1 MKEKINYFYKQVIY
15 NWDGVLT
22 KDSSEMFI
30 YIWYNKNTPNQCKM
44 GEHFVNP
51 NTEILKSVYK
61 RISSSFNQSSEKVD
75 WNNGDIVIYAI
86 YNITDLA
93 IRLNRLKAHGGVDTF
108 IREDEQNCRRT
119 RLKDTEHHTISP
131 QEMCDI
137 LNEYLVKSKQPLSN
151 AKLPS
156 EPYYVACEV
165 IKSLRSGD
173 SKIAAELPPRFWKTM
188 TEGVISVE
196 MKWDL
201 TIIATYEKT
210 VFVSF
215 KDMLKQHQQFSDIE
229 IVDCDDKNYKT
240 NINHCIQNGKKVIA
254 LLSLRQ
260 GSYREDR
267 CKFLYSKSVKRGTF
281 VEEAD
286 LGSWKKL
293 QVDVLKKYQSK
304 NEVVILTTGT
314 NIDRATA
321 LWKLDFITYRTY
333 VDLLL
338 RKKEAMSGIG
348 LITIAELNLL
358 NLKPLEYFAR
368 DTNLDKYYV
377 DIIGL
382 KMNAYDAVEEVKK
395 NPKYKNFDLLD
406 WNDYSKKPIK
416 YKEFLNSLLDGI
428 YYGKGA
434 NGKLNIFEQLDNI
447 DTIPKRNGRF
457 THMFWFPHGTKKS
470 NQTEI
475 YQQFK
480 DKFNNDNY
488 EIILLSGADKVTSA
502 KAEKMVSDA
511 LLNNPN
517 KNIII
522 LGFIIG
528 SRSFSIGEI
537 TVNFICFENGSFGT
551 YKQKAWRV
559 GTSDSNNPNKVGVI
573 VSLSFDPERDDKF
586 DTDIIKTADRLFHN
600 KGGTYPEHIK
610 AATNA
615 FPIYL
620 CSEIGALK
628 IEADCF
634 FDEAMSRGSFY
645 RTIINQIDIINL
657 DSDLREKLLASKIS
671 KTNGLSKVS
680 VNNDD
685 IEDVDIDDECL
696 DIKIK
701 NKSKN
706 SSINDDNNKLKLK
719 LEEILKNL
727 EYLIRVGKL
736 YGAVG
741 ILDSFS
747 KFEKSKDSK
756 KLIKGISET
765 FDFDYVDIKK
775 LIVNGNITAKSIDSI
790 NHKIIMK

>member
-1 MKEKINYFYKQVIY
+1 MIK
-15 NWDGVLT
+15 T
-22 KDSSEMFI
+22 
-30 YIWYNKNTPNQCKM
+30 
-44 GEHFVNP
+44 
-51 NTEILKSVYK
+51 TEI
-61 RISSSFNQSSEKVD
+61 ND
-75 WNNGDIVIYAI
+75 
-86 YNITDLA
+86 
-93 IRLNRLKAHGGVDTF
+93 
-108 IREDEQNCRRT
+108 C
-119 RLKDTEHHTISP
+119 
-131 QEMCDI
+131 
-137 LNEYLVKSKQPLSN
+137 
-151 AKLPS
+151 
-156 EPYYVACEV
+156 
-165 IKSLRSGD
+165 IK
-173 SKIAAELPPRFWKTM
+173 
-188 TEGVISVE
+188 
-196 MKWDL
+196 
-201 TIIATYEKT
+201 
-210 VFVSF
+210 
-215 KDMLKQHQQFSDIE
+215 
-229 IVDCDDKNYKT
+229 
-240 NINHCIQNGKKVIA
+240 NGKKVIA

-260 GSYREDR
+260 GSYREAR

-338 RKKEAMSGIG
+338 RKKEAISGTD
-348 LITIAELNLL
+348 LVTADELNLL
-358 NLKPLEYFAR
+358 NLKPLKDFER
-368 DTNLDKYYV
+368 DINLDKYYV

-447 DTIPKRNGRF
+447 DIIPKRNGRF
-457 THMFWFPHGTKKS
+457 VHEFWFPHGTKKS

-480 DKFNNDNY
+480 DKFSNDNY
-488 EIILLSGADKVTSA
+488 EIILLSGADKVTST
-502 KAEKMVSDA
+502 KAEKLVADI
-511 LLNNPN
+511 LKNYPN

-559 GTSDSNNPNKVGVI
+559 GTSDANNPNKVGVI

-586 DTDIIKTADRLFHN
+586 DTDIIKTADRLYQN

-645 RTIINQIDIINL
+645 RAIINQIDITNL
-657 DSDLREKLLASKIS
+657 DSDLREKLLASKIT
-671 KTNGLSKVS
+671 KTNALSKIS
-680 VNNDD
+680 VDNDD

-701 NKSKN
+701 NKSKT
-706 SSINDDNNKLKLK
+706 SLINDDNNKLKLK

-756 KLIKGISET
+756 KLIKGISQT
-765 FDFDYVDIKK
+765 FQFDYADIKK